1 MFIENFLNENNDF
14 LDESYFGSEI
24 QPANESWITGENPD
38 ELSEINRQFNAEMYT
53 LEENF
58 MLAESLCLVSEIN
71 GDMDKSKLL
80 ESKVGDFFKS
90 AWAKIQEMI
99 KRVKQFLSNLLNAAK
114 MKFGKISKQINNID
128 KYIGTKDMSG
138 YTYNIHDWNDNVG
151 IFDKCTT
158 TAVKVLGILT
168 TKLNEIQSTQDEVD
182 TSNSDG
188 DKYTFKVYTSPAYL
202 IGLTNAGASSSDSL
216 KTIKLE
222 IAKAYGCEGPA
233 TEHDSFSS
241 DKSTMVTYLKSY
253 DKKTMK
259 EKADKT
265 NETLKN
271 SEKSAKEV
279 LNKIKALE
287 AKDDNNVAK
296 AQTQAKK
303 VINAIGDVI
312 TSNNQILKMCINL
325 ESVRFS
331 EYKSAL
337 IGAITYKPSKNA

>member
-1 MFIENFLNENNDF
+1 MFIENFLNENNEF

-99 KRVKQFLSNLLNAAK
+99 KRVRQFLINAVNAAK

-138 YTYNIHDWNDNVG
+138 YTYNIHDWNERVLG
-151 IFDKCTT
+151 GFDTCTLNAT
-158 TAVKVLGILT
+158 KVLDILT
-168 TKLNEIQSTQDEVD
+168 SKLNDIQSAQDEVD
-182 TSNSDG
+182 LKDESSS
-188 DKYTFKVYTSPAYL
+188 FKRYTSPAYL
-202 IGLTNAGASSSDSL
+202 IGIGTDENEVDSL

-222 IAKAYGCEGPA
+222 LEKNYGCQGPA
-233 TEHDSFSS
+233 TEHNNFNS
-241 DKSTMVTYLKSY
+241 DKAVMVNYIKNY
-253 DKKTMK
+253 DRKTMK
-259 EKADKT
+259 EKSDKT

-303 VINAIGDVI
+303 VIDAIGNVI
-312 TSNNQILKMCINL
+312 TSNNQILKMCMNL
-325 ESVRFS
+325 ESVRFG
-331 EYKSAL
+331 EYKTAL
-337 IGAITYKPSKNA
+337 LGAITYRPGKTE

>member
-71 GDMDKSKLL
+71 GDMDKSVLL

-99 KRVKQFLSNLLNAAK
+99 KRVRQFLINAVNAAK
-114 MKFGKISKQINNID
+114 MKFGKIANQINNID

-138 YTYNIHDWNDNVG
+138 YTYNIHDWNERVTK
-151 IFDKCTT
+151 FDTCTMNAT
-158 TAVKVLGILT
+158 KVLDILT
-168 TKLNEIQSTQDEVD
+168 SKLNDIQSAQDEVD
-182 TSNSDG
+182 LKDESSS
-188 DKYTFKVYTSPAYL
+188 FKRYTSPAYL
-202 IGLTNAGASSSDSL
+202 IGIGTDENEADSL

-222 IAKAYGCEGPA
+222 LEKIYGCQGPA
-233 TEHDSFSS
+233 TEHNNFNS
-241 DKSTMVTYLKSY
+241 DKAVMVTYIKNY
-253 DKKTMK
+253 DRKTMK
-259 EKADKT
+259 EKSDKT
-265 NETLKN
+265 NETLKK

-287 AKDDNNVAK
+287 AKDDNNVAR

-303 VINAIGDVI
+303 VIDAIGNVI
-312 TSNNQILKMCINL
+312 TSNNQILKMCMNL
-325 ESVRFS
+325 ESVRFG
-331 EYKSAL
+331 EYKTAL
-337 IGAITYKPSKNA
+337 LGAITYRPGKTE

>member
-90 AWAKIQEMI
+90 AWARIQEMI
-99 KRVKQFLSNLLNAAK
+99 KRIKQFLINAVNAAK
-114 MKFGKISKQINNID
+114 MKFGKIANQINNID

-138 YTYNIHDWNDNVG
+138 YTYNIHDWAKNVNK
-151 IFDKCTT
+151 FDTCAMNAT
-158 TAVKVLGILT
+158 KVLGMLT
-168 TKLNEIQSTQDEVD
+168 SKLNDIQSAQDEVD
-182 TSNSDG
+182 LKDNGTS
-188 DKYTFKVYTSPAYL
+188 FKKYTSPAYL
-202 IGLTNAGASSSDSL
+202 IGIGSDENEGDSL

-222 IAKAYGCEGPA
+222 LEKIYGCQGPA
-233 TEHDSFSS
+233 SEHNNFNS
-241 DKSTMVTYLKSY
+241 DKAVMVSY
-253 DKKTMK
+253 IKNFDKKTMK
-259 EKADKT
+259 EKSDKT

-271 SEKSAKEV
+271 SEKAAKEV
-279 LNKIKALE
+279 LNKVKSLE
-287 AKDDNNVAK
+287 AKENNNVAR
-296 AQTQAKK
+296 AQAQAKEIMTAISS
-303 VINAIGDVI
+303 VIS
-312 TSNNQILKMCINL
+312 SNSTILKMCMNL
-325 ESVRFS
+325 ESVRFG
-331 EYKSAL
+331 EYKTAL
-337 IGAITYKPSKNA
+337 LGAITYRPGKTE